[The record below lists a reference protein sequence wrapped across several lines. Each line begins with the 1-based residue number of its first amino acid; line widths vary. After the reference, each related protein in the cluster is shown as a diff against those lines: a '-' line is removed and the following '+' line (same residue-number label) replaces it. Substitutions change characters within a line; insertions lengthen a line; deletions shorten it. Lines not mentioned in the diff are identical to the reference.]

1 MAEQRRQRVASIL
14 RRLGLRSPG
23 RYLFVIALVALVL
36 GTHGRIFNPIYRAF
50 ALSCELLHL
59 RGEHQRLVEENGELT
74 DWVQYL
80 QTDAGQELMA
90 RSELGAVKKGERL
103 IITSSPEPLP
113 PPRATLPQ
121 LVHRCLTRGQE
132 VIDGATEY
140 LVELGICLFGVADAS
155 PPPAAADA
163 QTEGAEQ

>member
-36 GTHGRIFNPIYRAF
+36 GTHGRIFNPIYPAF
-50 ALSCELLHL
+50 ALSHKILHL
-59 RGEHQRLVEENGELT
+59 RGEHQRLGEENEELA
-74 DWVQYL
+74 DWVGYL
-80 QTDAGQELMA
+80 ETDAGQELMA

-113 PPRATLPQ
+113 PPRATVSQ
-121 LVHRCLTRGQE
+121 VVHHCLARGQE
-132 VIDGATEY
+132 VMDSCGRY
-140 LVELGICLFGVADAS
+140 LGEVGKCLFGVADGS
-155 PPPAAADA
+155 PPPVAADSK
-163 QTEGAEQ
+163 TESAE